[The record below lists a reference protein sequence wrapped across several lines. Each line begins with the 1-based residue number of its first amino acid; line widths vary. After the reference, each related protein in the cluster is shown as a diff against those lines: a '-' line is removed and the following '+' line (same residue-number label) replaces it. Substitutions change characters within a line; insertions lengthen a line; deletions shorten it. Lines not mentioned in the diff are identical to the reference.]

1 MARGGLQGQGGR
13 WAAIG
18 ALFAAAS
25 VALAAYAS
33 HGASGAAQDRLQ
45 LAAALAFGHGL
56 ALAALAPGTRGGLQR
71 MAVVGWGVGIALFS
85 GSLVAAHFFATGTR
99 AAPVGG
105 MVLIGAWLAYA
116 LAVWRR

>member
-1 MARGGLQGQGGR
+1 MARSGSQGQGGA

-18 ALFAAAS
+18 GLLAAGS

-33 HGASGAAQDRLQ
+33 HGATGAAQDRLE

-56 ALAALAPGTRGGLQR
+56 ALAALAPGTRGGLRQL
-71 MAVVGWGVGIALFS
+71 AVIGWAVGVALFS
-85 GSLVAAHFFATGTR
+85 GSLVAAHFFSVSTR

-105 MVLIGAWLAYA
+105 MLLIAAWLAYA
-116 LAVWRR
+116 LSAWRR

>member
-1 MARGGLQGQGGR
+1 MARSSAQGQGGV

-18 ALFAAAS
+18 ALLAGAS

-56 ALAALAPGTRGGLQR
+56 ALAALAPGTRGGLR
-71 MAVVGWGVGIALFS
+71 RLAVIGWGLGVVLFS
-85 GSLVAAHFFATGTR
+85 GSLVAAHFFATTTQT
-99 AAPVGG
+99 APIGG
-105 MVLIGAWLAYA
+105 MVLIAAWLVYA